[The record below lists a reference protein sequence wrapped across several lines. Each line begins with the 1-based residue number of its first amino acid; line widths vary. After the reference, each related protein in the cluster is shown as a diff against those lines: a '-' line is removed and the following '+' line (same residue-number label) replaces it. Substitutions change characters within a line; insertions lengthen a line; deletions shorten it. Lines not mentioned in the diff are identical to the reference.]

1 MTPAHP
7 TLPIAGPR
15 RTRREL
21 RRRLGAHRG
30 RLAAA
35 LLTLLSGTAVTLATP
50 AILGGIVDAV
60 TEQSGRGRLTA
71 LGVALLLVAATGAA
85 LAHAGGRMLVTV
97 VQDFLAAL
105 REDVFE
111 TAIHLPVAT
120 LESSDSSDVVSRVT
134 RDVEAISEAASDVL
148 PDITNAGFTIG
159 LSLVGLAV
167 LDPRL
172 ALAGLVC
179 LPIHILA
186 TRQFLA
192 RSHVVYGD
200 IRRLESARGQS
211 VIEAVHGAETIRT
224 YRAQDLHL
232 GELSGRGELA
242 IERQR
247 DGVKLRNRFTGLL
260 NAAEFIG
267 LAAVLLCGYALL
279 GSGAIT
285 LGAATA
291 AALYFHRLFG
301 PVGALLGSLDDVQRA
316 TVGLARLVGITD
328 LGRDREEGDGRDET
342 DGPRETDGR
351 NDTDG
356 PRETDGRD
364 ETDGPHET
372 DGPARAPYRPEIEVK
387 GVSFSYDGTRPAL
400 SDVSLRVPAGSSLA
414 LVGASGSG
422 KTTLARLIAGLG
434 EPSQGRITVGDG
446 IAPTGRYLVTQEVH
460 LFGGTL
466 ADNLRLARPTA
477 TDDELRDALRE
488 VGADWALGP
497 ESGLD
502 TVLGPGGTLLDDGSV
517 QHLALARVLLADP
530 PVAVLDEATAESG
543 PQARNLLRAALER
556 VTQDRTSVI
565 VAHRLEQARAADRV
579 VVLARGRVAEQ
590 GTHSELLARQ
600 GEYAALWQAYT
611 TTAPPS

>member
-21 RRRLGAHRG
+21 RRRLGAHRV

-50 AILGGIVDAV
+50 AILGSIVDAV
-60 TEQSGRGRLTA
+60 TEQAGRGRLTA
-71 LGVALLLVAATGAA
+71 LGVALLLVATAGAA
-85 LAHAGGRMLVTV
+85 LAHAGGRMLITV
-97 VQDFLAAL
+97 VQDVLAAL

-120 LESSDSSDVVSRVT
+120 LESSESSDVVSRVT

-167 LDPRL
+167 LDLRL

-179 LPIHILA
+179 LPLHILA

-224 YRAQDLHL
+224 YRTQGEHL
-232 GELSGRGELA
+232 GELSERGELA

-328 LGRDREEGDGRDET
+328 LGRDRDETHGRDET
-342 DGPRETDGR
+342 DSRG
-351 NDTDG
+351 
-356 PRETDGRD
+356 
-364 ETDGPHET
+364 ETDGPADADGRGEA
-372 DGPARAPYRPEIEVK
+372 DGPARAPHRPAIEVK

-400 SDVSLRVPAGSSLA
+400 SEVSLRVPAGSSLA

-434 EPSQGRITVGDG
+434 EPSQGRITIGDG
-446 IAPTGRYLVTQEVH
+446 IAPPGRYLVTQEVH

-477 TDDELRDALRE
+477 TDEELRDALRE
-488 VGADWALGP
+488 VGADWALDQECGP
-497 ESGLD
+497 D
-502 TVLGPGGTLLDDGSV
+502 TVLGPGGTPLDDGAV

-543 PQARNLLRAALER
+543 PQARNLLRAALGR
-556 VTQDRTSVI
+556 VTRDRTSVI
-565 VAHRLEQARAADRV
+565 VAHRLEQARDADLV

-590 GTHSELLARQ
+590 GTHGELLARR
-600 GEYAALWQAYT
+600 GEYAALWHAYT
-611 TTAPPS
+611 ATAPPS